1 MYICMYITH
10 PYVRVCVYLYIYNM
24 HAHTRGQ
31 SENDC
36 SQKRTRQD
44 RVEEIVFSFKIW
56 AMLLYGLD
64 KQSVVWLRSGGIS
77 ME

>member
-10 PYVRVCVYLYIYNM
+10 THMYICVCVYLYIYNM
-24 HAHTRGQ
+24 HAHMHGQ

-44 RVEEIVFSFKIW
+44 RVEEIVFSFKI
-56 AMLLYGLD
+56 
-64 KQSVVWLRSGGIS
+64 
-77 ME
+77 